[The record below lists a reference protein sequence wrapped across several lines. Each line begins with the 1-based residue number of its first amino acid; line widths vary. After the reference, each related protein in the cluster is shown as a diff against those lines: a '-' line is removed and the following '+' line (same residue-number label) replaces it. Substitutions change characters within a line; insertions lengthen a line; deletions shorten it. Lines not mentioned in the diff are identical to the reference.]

1 MKAIIYTEY
10 GPAEVLKLAEVAKPA
25 PKDKEVLIKVHATS
39 VTTGDCNMRGFTF
52 IPRGFGLISR
62 LMFGYS
68 KPNKTILGVELAGE
82 IEAVG
87 KDVTLFKKGDQVF
100 GLDGSGIGAYA
111 EYKCMPESGGLIVK
125 PANLTYEEAA
135 VIPNGALT
143 ALTFLKKLA
152 NLQPGQKTLV
162 NGASGSVGSAAV
174 QIAKYLGAEV
184 TGVCSA
190 ANVSLVKSL
199 GADQVIDYTREDFT
213 KSGQVYDLI
222 FDTVGK
228 TSFALCKN
236 VLKPKGLFLAS
247 AAGLPEFGQMLWT
260 SIMGGQKVLAGVSSE
275 SQEDLAF
282 IKELVEAG
290 KLKPVIDRRYAL
302 EQTAE
307 AHRYVD
313 QGHKRGNV
321 VITVAGKE

>member
-1 MKAIIYTEY
+1 
-10 GPAEVLKLAEVAKPA
+10 
-25 PKDKEVLIKVHATS
+25 
-39 VTTGDCNMRGFTF
+39 
-52 IPRGFGLISR
+52 

-68 KPNKTILGVELAGE
+68 KPNKAILGVELAGE

-111 EYKCMPESGGLIVK
+111 EYKCMPEAGGLIVK
-125 PANLTYEEAA
+125 PSNLTYEEAA

-152 NLQPGQKTLV
+152 NLQPGQKILV

-174 QIAKYLGAEV
+174 QIAKHLGAEV

-190 ANVSLVKSL
+190 ANLGLVKSL

-213 KSGQVYDLI
+213 KSDQVYDLI
-222 FDTVGK
+222 LDTVGK
-228 TSFALCKN
+228 TSLALCKN
-236 VLKPKGLFLAS
+236 VLKPKGLFLTS

-282 IKELVEAG
+282 IKELVETG
-290 KLKPVIDRRYAL
+290 KFKPVIDRRYPL
-302 EQTAE
+302 EQITE

-313 QGHKRGNV
+313 TGRKKGNV
-321 VITVAGKE
+321 VITVA

>member
-10 GPAEVLKLAEVAKPA
+10 GPADVLKLAEVAKPT

-39 VTTGDCNMRGFTF
+39 VTSGDCNMRGFTF

-111 EYKCMPESGGLIVK
+111 EYKCMSETGGLVVK

-152 NLQPGQKTLV
+152 NLQPGQKILV

-190 ANVSLVKSL
+190 ANLSLVKSL

-213 KSGQVYDLI
+213 QSGQVYDII
-222 FDTVGK
+222 FDTIGK
-228 TSFALCKN
+228 TSLALCKN

-260 SIMGGQKVLAGVSSE
+260 SIMGGQKILAGVSSE

-290 KLKPVIDRRYAL
+290 KLKPVIDRRYPL
-302 EQTAE
+302 EQTAA

-321 VITVAGKE
+321 VITIAGKE